1 MVRARI
7 AIAAA
12 LLCACGGTSLSALDE
27 RAIRNQQFAAAAI
40 EVHARALDA
49 GNIEILAEGVYCGAG
64 GVLRRA
70 GKPTAD
76 ASVPCP

>member
-1 MVRARI
+1 MRPPRAI
-7 AIAAA
+7 AIALVAG
-12 LLCACGGTSLSALDE
+12 CGGTSLTPLDE

-40 EVHARALDA
+40 EAHARALDA

-70 GKPTAD
+70 GKLTAD